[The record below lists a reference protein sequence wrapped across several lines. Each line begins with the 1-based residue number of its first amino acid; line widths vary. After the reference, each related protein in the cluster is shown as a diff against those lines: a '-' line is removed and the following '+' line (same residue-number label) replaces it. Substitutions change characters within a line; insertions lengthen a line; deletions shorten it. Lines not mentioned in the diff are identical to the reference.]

1 MSSSLA
7 PALIQGEEDQRS
19 RLSSIGLSDI
29 LAIFHIDNLA
39 FSPCPY
45 SAAWLIL
52 PNGKVVQE
60 PYVNQPMPPE
70 LNLRISPRTVQQ
82 EAVEKLRH
90 AIFSGLF
97 EPGSRLIE
105 SQLCVQLGISRPS
118 LREALRSLEAE
129 RLIEI
134 VPNRG
139 TSVPELSWAQA
150 TAIYDVRELLEVEAA
165 GRCALRIPK
174 EQLIELEKSLS
185 AFEQAASS
193 KDSLAQV
200 MTAADFYSIILANC
214 GNPILEEVHRGL
226 VARISF
232 FRGRSMSLE
241 GRAQSSL
248 VEMRAIFEAIARSD
262 ENAARKASRK
272 HVLKAKAAAKQSME
286 SKP

>member
-1 MSSSLA
+1 
-7 PALIQGEEDQRS
+7 
-19 RLSSIGLSDI
+19 
-29 LAIFHIDNLA
+29 
-39 FSPCPY
+39 
-45 SAAWLIL
+45 
-52 PNGKVVQE
+52 
-60 PYVNQPMPPE
+60 MPPE

-82 EAVEKLRH
+82 ETVGKLRL
-90 AIFSGLF
+90 AILSGLF

-105 SQLCVQLGISRPS
+105 SQLCAQLGVSRPS

-139 TSVPELSWAQA
+139 PSIPALSWNEA
-150 TAIYDVRELLEVEAA
+150 TAIYEVRELLEVEAA
-165 GRCALRIPK
+165 GRCASRIPT
-174 EQLIELEKSLS
+174 EQLQELERSLF
-185 AFEQAASS
+185 AFEEAASS
-193 KDSLAQV
+193 NDSLAQV

-248 VEMRAIFEAIARSD
+248 AEMREIYESIAAGD
-262 ENAARKASRK
+262 EKAARKASKR
-272 HVLKAKAAAKQSME
+272 HLMKAKAAAKMSMNSE
-286 SKP
+286 S